1 MRCPRTQLARAAAGK
16 LDIVANKRYSLTAMG
31 KMVIDYEALENL
43 DTEALLEFEE
53 ELKRK
58 VAREARDDGESDK
71 KGRGKRRYG

>member
-1 MRCPRTQLARAAAGK
+1 
-16 LDIVANKRYSLTAMG
+16 MG

-71 KGRGKRRYG
+71 KKGRGKRRYG